1 MSNST
6 EPSGRR
12 SGHVRPAA
20 VGGRPNDMEPL
31 GRLVL
36 AALVAA
42 AVVLTPI
49 ARAVPLAEPRA
60 IDTAGNWGLDRID
73 QSTGLDGRFAPQ
85 ATGKGVHI
93 YILDGGVNDGP
104 VTSTAQAHPGAA
116 HTVFREFT
124 DRAGASRVV
133 ERRDVAS
140 SGTPDDCDRQYGGHG
155 TRSASLAAGNT
166 FGVAPDAIIH
176 SMKVSDANCVGQGGA
191 IVSAVN
197 AIVASTRATLPS
209 SPRTRIINSS
219 FGPLQPSTAGMQE
232 ALQGAIEAGFVFT
245 VSAGCRD
252 QTASASMFGG
262 LAEPDFQS
270 QGLLIVAGTDRLDRA
285 FRDYGPGVTL
295 FAPATQTA
303 SINSAGEGTVPPLY
317 RADPPEYCAD
327 SWAAPHAA
335 GVAAVY
341 LETHPNAT
349 PRDVYAALVKAA
361 SLGVVTHDGRRVDGP
376 SNRLLQLVP

>member
-1 MSNST
+1 M
-6 EPSGRR
+6 
-12 SGHVRPAA
+12 
-20 VGGRPNDMEPL
+20 GGRPNDMEPL

-42 AVVLTPI
+42 AAVLTPI
-49 ARAVPLAEPRA
+49 ARAAPLAGRSEPRV

-93 YILDGGVNDGP
+93 YILDGGVNDRP
-104 VTSTAQAHPGAA
+104 VTSMAQAPPGAA
-116 HTVFREFT
+116 HSVFREFT
-124 DRAGASRVV
+124 DPAGASRVV

-176 SMKVSDANCVGQGGA
+176 SMKVSDVNCVGQGGA

-197 AIVASTRATLPS
+197 AIVASTRATPPS

-219 FGPLQPSTAGMQE
+219 FGPLQPSTPGMQE
-232 ALQGAIEAGFVFT
+232 ALQRAIDAGFVFT

-262 LAEPDFQS
+262 LADPDFQS
-270 QGLLIVAGTDRLDRA
+270 KGLLIVAGTDRRDRA

-317 RADPPEYCAD
+317 KADPPEYCAD

-335 GVAAVY
+335 GVAAIY
-341 LETHPNAT
+341 LEIHPNAT
-349 PRDVYAALVKAA
+349 PRAVYAALVKAA
-361 SLGVVTHDGRRVDGP
+361 SPGVVTHDGRRVDGP